1 MPTPAHESRD
11 LLRDSLRRFLAA
23 EASIATCARP
33 LFDDPRGTTPTLWRG
48 LAELGVLGV
57 LLPTDMGGAGLD
69 AAHAGVACEEMG
81 RALFPGPFL
90 ASAVAASALL
100 GTLARN
106 DETQRLGFA
115 LARGEQVATLAS
127 DAPATGYPTPEASV
141 RARRAEKGPITL
153 TGRRSLVAFA
163 ETADVLLVPA
173 ADESAGGAARPN
185 VFAVERRAAGL
196 GVEPAECLDPAR
208 RPATVIFAN
217 TPALPLAT
225 DMTAAGILA
234 ATSRAVDLA
243 AAAAVADGVGA
254 AQRAFELALDWARVR
269 HQFGRPI
276 GSFQA
281 VQHLLVDMLTEIS
294 LLRAATDEALTACDR
309 GDAAARAHATAVAA
323 AAAAHSLPEIGATVI
338 QIFGGIGYTWEHDA
352 HLFYRR
358 LLGTSVSA
366 GTEGQNLDRV
376 EALLFDQA

>member
-1 MPTPAHESRD
+1 MPAPVHESRD

-23 EASIATCARP
+23 QAPIATCVRP
-33 LFDDPRGTTPTLWRG
+33 LFDDPRGTTPALWRG
-48 LAELGVLGV
+48 LADLGALGV
-57 LLPTDMGGAGLD
+57 LLPAEMGGAALD

-100 GTLARN
+100 GALPRH
-106 DETQRLGFA
+106 DETQRLGEA
-115 LARGEQVATLAS
+115 LARGERIATLAS
-127 DAPATGYPTPEASV
+127 DGLAAGYLSAAASV
-141 RARRAEKGPITL
+141 RARRGSEGGITL

-163 ETADVLLVPA
+163 ETADVMLVPA
-173 ADESAGGAARPN
+173 TDENAGGAARLN
-185 VFAVERRAAGL
+185 VYAVERRAAGL
-196 GVEPAECLDPAR
+196 DVEPEEYLDPAR
-208 RPATVIFAN
+208 RPATVSFAN

-225 DMTAAGILA
+225 DMTAEGVLA

-243 AAAAVADGVGA
+243 AGAAVADGVGA

-281 VQHLLVDMLTEIS
+281 VQHLLVDVLTEIS
-294 LLRAATDEALTACDR
+294 LLRAAAEEALAACD
-309 GDAAARAHATAVAA
+309 GDDATARAHAVGVAA
-323 AAAAHSLPEIGATVI
+323 AAAARSLPEVGATII

-358 LLGTSVSA
+358 LLGVSVNA
-366 GTEGQNLDRV
+366 GTEGENLDRIA
-376 EALLFDQA
+376 ALLLDQA